1 MLKRRY
7 SSTGSGGRA
16 SRRKNIFAGFDE
28 FGFAIFKTKSREGTV
43 QHRCHEYSYPK
54 ADDGKV
60 KGLCELLNSW
70 DDADDTCIVKV
81 ACFVRTGIPPELR
94 GRVWKC
100 LLGIHTLQES
110 SPFIYQECLKGIR
123 RQLVD
128 LGVSEFG
135 IGSAIATLSEAE
147 NEMESKKNTSQ
158 SAASSSEFSDV
169 VLFRQIALDLQRS
182 FPTHRSLMGDAP
194 EAIEG
199 QAKLFRVLI
208 AYAIYNPWIGYS
220 QGMSYIAAMLLM
232 NLSEEEAFWA
242 LVALLEGPNYLA
254 GLFDHSLDKIQHN
267 AKVFQQLLK
276 HRMPRLCQHIED
288 LGVTT
293 LHFVTPWFL
302 TLFTSLPCWDT
313 VLAVWDHI
321 ILNGIVVV
329 FTTGLCILQQ
339 LESRLLE
346 MSDVSLLLPT
356 LLRVPVDVSRHSV
369 LVPALW
375 RSEVHKWEIDCM
387 QSLVLEEEGE
397 EPVPGKGGKQGSLK
411 RKKSKKEK
419 RNLAGANGLDAKK
432 PAQFTN
438 RGTMGGATKNI
449 FTKMLRVAQRYLQD
463 PGQAVE
469 SCEIKQ
475 PPLNRSPIVRDHSMQ
490 ISATS
495 FSRGQ
500 IRGRKKL
507 QSSYKED
514 KHRDRSQGLAAT
526 RSRQHSIQSPM
537 DLMREIAGER
547 CQGSV
552 LKKRHSGAAKRQMVR
567 RSSSQH
573 SQGRVLRPHRDEQ
586 PFSPSKD
593 RQAEGM
599 RSQSRMAAAVCE
611 SNLEPAPFQ
620 ARESSPGNRTLNKRE
635 SPLENTRESR
645 LI

>member
-54 ADDGKV
+54 ANDGKV
-60 KGLCELLNSW
+60 KELCELLGSW
-70 DDADDTCIVKV
+70 DEADDTCIVKV

-254 GLFDHSLDKIQHN
+254 GLFDHSLDK
-267 AKVFQQLLK
+267 
-276 HRMPRLCQHIED
+276 
-288 LGVTT
+288 
-293 LHFVTPWFL
+293 
-302 TLFTSLPCWDT
+302 
-313 VLAVWDHI
+313 
-321 ILNGIVVV
+321 
-329 FTTGLCILQQ
+329 
-339 LESRLLE
+339 
-346 MSDVSLLLPT
+346 
-356 LLRVPVDVSRHSV
+356 SRHSV

-397 EPVPGKGGKQGSLK
+397 EPAPGKGKKQGSLK

-475 PPLNRSPIVRDHSMQ
+475 PPLNRSQIVRDHSMR

-500 IRGRKKL
+500 
-507 QSSYKED
+507 
-514 KHRDRSQGLAAT
+514 
-526 RSRQHSIQSPM
+526 
-537 DLMREIAGER
+537 GEN
-547 CQGSV
+547 GILV
-552 LKKRHSGAAKRQMVR
+552 
-567 RSSSQH
+567 
-573 SQGRVLRPHRDEQ
+573 
-586 PFSPSKD
+586 
-593 RQAEGM
+593 
-599 RSQSRMAAAVCE
+599 
-611 SNLEPAPFQ
+611 
-620 ARESSPGNRTLNKRE
+620 
-635 SPLENTRESR
+635 
-645 LI
+645 